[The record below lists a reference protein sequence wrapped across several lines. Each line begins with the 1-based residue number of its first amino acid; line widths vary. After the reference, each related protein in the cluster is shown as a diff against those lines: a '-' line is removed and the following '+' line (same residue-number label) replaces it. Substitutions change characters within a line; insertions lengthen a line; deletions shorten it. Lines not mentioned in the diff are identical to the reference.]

1 MQRARPRAGRAF
13 RMIDDNLGPRAGRQW
28 ERA

>member
-1 MQRARPRAGRAF
+1 MQRARPLAGRAF
-13 RMIDDNLGPRAGRQW
+13 RMIDDNLGPLSGRQW

>member
-1 MQRARPRAGRAF
+1 MQRARPLAGRAV
-13 RMIDDNLGPRAGRQW
+13 RMIDDNLGPRSGRQW

>member
-1 MQRARPRAGRAF
+1 MQRARPLAGRVF

>member
-1 MQRARPRAGRAF
+1 MQRARRSAGRAL
-13 RMIDDNLGPRAGRQW
+13 RMIDDNLGPLSGRQW